1 MAHDEDLDDEDEPPA
16 GLFGCC
22 QRCAEPALKGRA
34 GRQDSGSSGRE
45 RDVGRADGDEVIEMF
60 ELEERRRPIVDL
72 DQESDDE
79 VSASASGP
87 EPFIAP

>member
-1 MAHDEDLDDEDEPPA
+1 
-16 GLFGCC
+16 
-22 QRCAEPALKGRA
+22 
-34 GRQDSGSSGRE
+34 
-45 RDVGRADGDEVIEMF
+45 MF

-72 DQESDDE
+72 DQESDEE